1 MVSKSVAFLLAD
13 LGVTKTHSRPHVSN
27 DNPFS
32 EAQFKTLK
40 YRPAFPR
47 DAGLATLGMQVGAV
61 RKGAMAG
68 GRRWRAV
75 HAGVQ
80 RLVGEGLDLRPRE
93 PGRAGAQH
101 RGADGA
107 AADPQALRH
116 LPVGAPEAPLL
127 SQDLPCLAHGQSLGR
142 HPSPFRGR
150 TVRPTVPRRYA
161 SAIALMPM
169 RRSRRSRRR

>member
-1 MVSKSVAFLLAD
+1 MDLAHRQAAALEPAPVD
-13 LGVTKTHSRPHVSN
+13 FAELGVAVPVRMLLEI
-27 DNPFS
+27 F
-32 EAQFKTLK
+32 EMEQLE
-40 YRPAFPR
+40 R
-47 DAGLATLGMQVGAV
+47 DAGLAPLGMQVGAV

-80 RLVGEGLDLRPRE
+80 RLVVEGLDLRPRE

-107 AADPQALRH
+107 AADPQAPPH

-161 SAIALMPM
+161 SAIALITMP
-169 RRSRRSRRR
+169 RSW